1 MAKSKIFD
9 YEDPMQVRSPKER
22 TFMETVHDVIA
33 THATTT
39 STTTTTTSTTT
50 TTTA

>member
-1 MAKSKIFD
+1 MSKSKIFD

-22 TFMETVHDVIA
+22 AFMETVHDVIA
-33 THATTT
+33 THG
-39 STTTTTTSTTT
+39 STTTTTTSTTSTT